1 MTEPTRLYL
10 IRHGEVESR
19 YHRIFGGRIDMDL
32 SPVGRQQ
39 AQALAK
45 YLFNTPLDALYASPM
60 KRVQQTLEPLLP
72 QLKKSPVVLH
82 DLREVDFGCWTGL
95 GWEQVLEQFNLRAYD
110 WLQHLEEAAIPDA
123 ECGKTFRARVQ
134 PCLKQILEHHAGQAV
149 AVYCHGGVIRMLL
162 SILLDL
168 PLPKM
173 ALFEID
179 YASITRVDYHPG
191 KTELQLL
198 NFSPWR
204 DCP

>member
-10 IRHGEVESR
+10 VRHGEVETT
-19 YHRIFGGRIDMDL
+19 YHRKFGGRIDMEL
-32 SPVGRQQ
+32 SEVGRQQ
-39 AQALAK
+39 SELLAK
-45 YLFNTPLDALYASPM
+45 YLKTTSFDALYASPM
-60 KRVQQTLEPLLP
+60 TRVQQTLTPLLP
-72 QLKKSPVVLH
+72 QLRKPPVILE

-95 GWEQVLEQFNLRAYD
+95 GWEQVLEQFNFRAYD
-110 WLQHLEEAAIPDA
+110 WLQLLEEDSIPDA
-123 ECGKTFRARVQ
+123 ECGKSFRARVE
-134 PCLKQILEHHAGQAV
+134 PCLKKILDNHPGQSV
-149 AVYCHGGVIRMLL
+149 AIYCHGGVIRMIL

-179 YASITRVDYHPG
+179 YASLTRVDYHSR

-198 NFSPWR
+198 NFTPWR

>member
-10 IRHGEVESR
+10 VRHGEVETR

-45 YLFNTPLDALYASPM
+45 YLLKTPLDFLYASPM

-72 QLKKSPVVLH
+72 RLKNPPVVLR

-95 GWEQVLEQFNLRAYD
+95 GWEQVLEKFNLRAYD

-134 PCLKQILEHHAGQAV
+134 PCLKKILEDHAGQAV
-149 AVYCHGGVIRMLL
+149 AIYCHGGVIRMLL

-179 YASITRVDYHPG
+179 YASLTRVDYHPR
-191 KTELQLL
+191 KTELHLL